1 MFFKEYML
9 YCNHQ
14 IRCGDI
20 MKKLISLFSVIILLS
35 SLCACGAKS
44 DTELSNADHIP
55 SLPQTSD
62 TQSSESA
69 SIPDTSS
76 SKFQSSSSA
85 KNSYSSKKSP
95 ASSSSQSTPTKPSKV
110 NPKTDLVYDK
120 EISGN
125 FRPFEDE
132 LLASGISFHNDEAN
146 GLHCVLLSHSFTDNY
161 GLLDSPDPASVRKVT
176 YQNTTY
182 YHYGAGQTPCHI
194 ELTDTEI
201 IVKNA
206 FWDDDTSKITLKLV
220 MLDANN
226 LKVTYSIDSDY
237 PVGTVLS
244 TNWQSTIK

>member
-1 MFFKEYML
+1 
-9 YCNHQ
+9 
-14 IRCGDI
+14 
-20 MKKLISLFSVIILLS
+20 MKKFLTMLCVIVLIFILG
-35 SLCACGAKS
+35 ACSKKG
-44 DTELSNADHIP
+44 DNLSNADHIP

-62 TQSSESA
+62 TQSSESS

-76 SKFQSSSSA
+76 SKFQSSSSV
-85 KNSYSSKKSP
+85 KSSSSSKKSP
-95 ASSSSQSTPTKPSKV
+95 VSSSSQSTPTKPSKV
-110 NPKTDLVYDK
+110 NPKTNLVYDK

-146 GLHCVLLSHSFTDNY
+146 ELHCVLLSHSFTDNY
-161 GLLDSPDPASVRKVT
+161 GLLDNPDPASVRKVT

-182 YHYGAGQTPCHI
+182 YHYYAGQTPCHI

-226 LKVTYSIDSDY
+226 LKVTYSIDNDY
-237 PVGTVLS
+237 PVGTILS